1 MKKVLI
7 LFIGII
13 TLFTVGCGHGSI
25 NEITYDEY
33 KKMIENEESFILFI
47 GSHDCSH
54 CSDFKITLE
63 KVIEKY
69 KVTFNYIDIAN
80 LSNDDY
86 NALKREIKFTG
97 TPTTVFI
104 EDGVDNSCN
113 VFTCD
118 KEKRIDGAQDYD
130 TVIARLKSKGY
141 IKR

>member
-1 MKKVLI
+1 MKKILI

-25 NEITYDEY
+25 DEITYNEY
-33 KKMIENEESFILFI
+33 KEMVENEESFILFI
-47 GSHDCSH
+47 GSHECSH
-54 CSDFKITLE
+54 CAEFEITLE
-63 KVIEKY
+63 KVIDKY
-69 KVTFNYIDIAN
+69 SVHFKYIDIAN
-80 LSNDDY
+80 LSNEDY
-86 NALKREIKFTG
+86 AALKKDITFTG

-118 KEKRIDGAQDYD
+118 KEKRIDGALDYD